1 MSRIMILLYFISL
14 HVTNTIII
22 WELCTCVVFLLCAF
36 ILLQEKKA
44 IHATVIHFFILLTQC
59 KVNKKRLFSGNM
71 ASSRKKST
79 KLSFLLLFL
88 LLVKPGELN
97 PGSKRPNLYGITL
110 LYTILKKQNALMRII
125 QSISFIQSAFL
136 NVNWIHSF
144 HLLNKT

>member
-1 MSRIMILLYFISL
+1 MTYIYSLTSNRLISL
-14 HVTNTIII
+14 TRVLVSTSVIKYCSVAHTNM
-22 WELCTCVVFLLCAF
+22 FSRDP
-36 ILLQEKKA
+36 
-44 IHATVIHFFILLTQC
+44 QC

-88 LLVKPGELN
+88 LSVKPGELN
-97 PGSKRPNLYGITL
+97 PGPKRPNLYGITL

-136 NVNWIHSF
+136 NLNWIHSF